1 MAKAEATVRP
11 AEVKTET
18 VAEITVADDKVKVGI
33 KNRRNA
39 NMERQRINMD
49 ISREIWKEVGKA
61 AIDLGIDKRQFVEQA
76 LLEKLDIH
84 KNN

>member
-11 AEVKTET
+11 ATET

-33 KNRRNA
+33 KNRRNV

-76 LLEKLDIH
+76 LLEKLDRH

>member
-1 MAKAEATVRP
+1 
-11 AEVKTET
+11 
-18 VAEITVADDKVKVGI
+18 
-33 KNRRNA
+33 
-39 NMERQRINMD
+39 MERQRINMD

-76 LLEKLDIH
+76 LLEKLDRH